1 MTTIA
6 VEHSRP
12 TDEEV
17 VEWRF
22 EQLRRAGC
30 DTRVAQILAEEGQVD
45 LHQAVEALERG
56 CEPAMALAIFL

>member
-6 VEHSRP
+6 LEHSRP

-17 VEWRF
+17 VGWRF

-30 DTRVAQILAEEGQVD
+30 DTCVAQILAEECHVD

-56 CEPAMALAIFL
+56 CEPAVALAIFL